1 MEQIQV
7 QPEQEVILERSIG
20 NHFEELL
27 EKKGRLEEFEALSKI
42 YQPEI
47 VGENNIGEPI
57 RLTPKSFPATVAQV
71 LRMKVLPSQE
81 LRFQPA
87 VAGG

>member
-71 LRMKVLPSQE
+71 LRTKVLPTQE

>member
-7 QPEQEVILERSIG
+7 QQEVITEKSIG
-20 NHFEELL
+20 NLFQELL
-27 EKKGRLEEFEALSKI
+27 EKKGRMGEFEILSQLYK
-42 YQPEI
+42 PEI
-47 VGENNIGEPI
+47 VGKNGVGDPI

-71 LRMKVLPSQE
+71 LRTKVLPTQN
-81 LRFQPA
+81 LRFHPA

>member
-20 NHFEELL
+20 NLFEEFL
-27 EKKGRLEEFEALSKI
+27 ESKGRIGEFESLSKSVN
-42 YQPEI
+42 I
-47 VGENNIGEPI
+47 VVDGEYV
-57 RLTPKSFPATVAQV
+57 RLTPKGFPATVAQV
-71 LRMKVLPSQE
+71 LRTKVLPSQE

>member
-71 LRMKVLPSQE
+71 LRMKVLPTQE

>member
-7 QPEQEVILERSIG
+7 QQEVITERSIG
-20 NHFEELL
+20 NLFQELL
-27 EKKGRLEEFEALSKI
+27 ESKGRIGEFESLSKL
-42 YQPEI
+42 YRPEI
-47 VGENNIGEPI
+47 VGENNVGEPI
-57 RLTPKSFPATVAQV
+57 RLTPNSFPATVAQV
-71 LRMKVLPSQE
+71 LRTKVLPSQE

>member
-7 QPEQEVILERSIG
+7 QQEVITERSIG
-20 NHFEELL
+20 NLFQELL
-27 EKKGRLEEFEALSKI
+27 EKKGRLEEFESLSKL
-42 YQPEI
+42 YRPEI
-47 VGENNIGEPI
+47 VGENNVGEPI
-57 RLTPKSFPATVAQV
+57 RLTPNSFPATVAQV
-71 LRMKVLPSQE
+71 LRTKVLPSQE